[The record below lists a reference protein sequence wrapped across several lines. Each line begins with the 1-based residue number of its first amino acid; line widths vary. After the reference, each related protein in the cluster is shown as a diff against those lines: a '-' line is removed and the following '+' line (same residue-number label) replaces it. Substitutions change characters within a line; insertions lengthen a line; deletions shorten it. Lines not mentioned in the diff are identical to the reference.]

1 MRPRGSYCGR
11 YGRHQGSA
19 EGARVAAFN
28 VVPAG
33 KVAWTYEEGENGL
46 TSGSGAVVLTVAGDS
61 DALPGTETA
70 RRGHSAGNVPHQGSR
85 YRRRAFPAIPEGP
98 EHADSCLGGPLP
110 VARLYIRRLSGRAS
124 QARYAPR
131 RFRSRPRLPHRLH
144 CVTSIKLPLMGRA
157 VKQTP
162 QWGVCRRGA
171 NDSEP
176 NNREET
182 LNPAYT
188 KH

>member
-1 MRPRGSYCGR
+1 M
-11 YGRHQGSA
+11 
-19 EGARVAAFN
+19 AAFN

-61 DALPGTETA
+61 DALPGTENGAAKVTPLEMYPTK
-70 RRGHSAGNVPHQGSR
+70 G
-85 YRRRAFPAIPEGP
+85 RATGGVRSQRFLKGQNTLILA
-98 EHADSCLGGPLP
+98 LGWPLP
-110 VARLYIRRLSGRAS
+110 VACLHIRRLPGRAS

-131 RFRSRPRLPHRLH
+131 RLRSGPRLPHRLH

-162 QWGVCRRGA
+162 PVGC
-171 NDSEP
+171 
-176 NNREET
+176 
-182 LNPAYT
+182 L
-188 KH
+188 